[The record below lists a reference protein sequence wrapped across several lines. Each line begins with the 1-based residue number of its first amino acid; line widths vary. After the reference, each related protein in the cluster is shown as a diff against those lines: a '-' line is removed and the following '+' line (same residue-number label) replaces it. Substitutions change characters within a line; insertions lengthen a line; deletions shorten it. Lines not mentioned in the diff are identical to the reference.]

1 MIMIGFSGYQRGY
14 RSRRFNGRRHILA
27 QYHAFD
33 GHPVEDFQGFYAI
46 GQSPADA
53 FEYDDKFYTNTA
65 LKNAGF
71 PVVAQRIADENY
83 AHSDDFPCIVKPIR
97 GRGSQGVVRCACEA
111 ELQKAVLDEIA
122 SKNTASV

>member
-1 MIMIGFSGYQRGY
+1 MGADTFWLNTM
-14 RSRRFNGRRHILA
+14 L
-27 QYHAFD
+27 FD

-97 GRGSQGVVRCACEA
+97 AGAVKALLDVHAKLSFKRPCSMKL
-111 ELQKAVLDEIA
+111 LQ
-122 SKNTASV
+122 KNTASV